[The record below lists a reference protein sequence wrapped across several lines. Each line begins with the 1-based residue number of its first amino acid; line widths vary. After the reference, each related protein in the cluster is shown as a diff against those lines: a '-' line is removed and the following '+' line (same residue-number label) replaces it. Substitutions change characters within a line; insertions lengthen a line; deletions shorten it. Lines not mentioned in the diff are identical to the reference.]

1 MYREEALPGKG
12 CGVVAA
18 RDIRPGELII
28 SETPLL
34 VLPWWVRHSMF
45 PGTLQGCEV
54 ISRIIFYFFCR

>member
-54 ISRIIFYFFCR
+54 ISR